1 MAKKAE
7 EAKALKHAKRMKLL
21 KIGGLV
27 GLLVYMLM
35 SLQMLSSLKALDS
48 KLGENSRLLGQAIQK
63 ETSMGE
69 KGSNITVMAGQ
80 FQGVFDKLAEAQ
92 AGAEQIAATADA
104 IKQKNDALLSTN
116 IGINQVT
123 MDTNGLAVA
132 ITGQMGTIVDY
143 MARVGGLLGGVK
155 AGAAG
160 QLETIK
166 TMYDLAVYNN
176 NSMPALP

>member
-7 EAKALKHAKRMKLL
+7 EAKALKHAKRTKLL
-21 KIGGLV
+21 KIGGLLALV
-27 GLLVYMLM
+27 VYMLI
-35 SLQMLSSLKALDS
+35 SLQMLSSLKGLDS
-48 KLGENSRLLGQAIQK
+48 KLGENHRLLDQAIQK

-92 AGAEQIAATADA
+92 KGAEQIASTAA
-104 IKQKNDALLSTN
+104 VIKSKNDALLSTN
-116 IGINQVT
+116 QGINQVT
-123 MDTNGLAVA
+123 IDTYGIAAA
-132 ITGQMGTIVDY
+132 ISGQMGTIVDY
-143 MARVGGLLGGVK
+143 MGRVGVLLGGVK
-155 AGAAG
+155 TGAAG
-160 QLETIK
+160 QLETIR

>member
-7 EAKALKHAKRMKLL
+7 EAKALKHAKSMKML
-21 KIGGLV
+21 KIGGLI

-35 SLQMLSSLKALDS
+35 SLQMLSSLKALDT
-48 KLGENSRLLGQAIQK
+48 KLGQNHSLLDQAIQK

-80 FQGVFDKLAEAQ
+80 FQGVFDKLAQAQ
-92 AGAEQIAATADA
+92 VGAEKIAATADI
-104 IKQKNDALLSTN
+104 IKGKNEALLATN
-116 IGINQVT
+116 QGINQVT
-123 MDTNGLAVA
+123 IDTYGIAAA
-132 ITGQMGTIVDY
+132 IGGKMTTIVDY
-143 MARVGGLLGGVK
+143 MAQVGVLLGGVK
-155 AGAAG
+155 TGAAG